1 MENRSSTAAQK
12 SVLAPEY
19 VFRLPPFLR
28 SPKTQEKEA
37 NFSCS
42 NARRASCRCWLRI
55 IFLQLYLAS
64 VSASIENCFFEGSFW
79 NNLHSHKLKIS
90 IACPSTMFFLAAF
103 GVADAEKLGQ
113 ICNER
118 RVGGTHTQRRAKRK
132 TGKKLNGNQ
141 SMMMMIVRLI
151 NDVLSSA
158 HFSSAK

>member
-1 MENRSSTAAQK
+1 MEKRSSTAAQK

-28 SPKTQEKEA
+28 SPKPKRKRRTSLVLMHGALRVGAGFELFFTA
-37 NFSCS
+37 IFSVRVS
-42 NARRASCRCWLRI
+42 KYRKLFLR
-55 IFLQLYLAS
+55 
-64 VSASIENCFFEGSFW
+64 GSFW

-118 RVGGTHTQRRAKRK
+118 RVGGTHTQRRAERK

-151 NDVLSSA
+151 NDVLSCA